1 MMKRKPGETMDKR
14 SWGSILAGV
23 GLMYLFDPERGRRRR
38 ALVRDKFARG
48 LDTAKDAAGV
58 TGRDLRNRARGVVAQ
73 ARALTD
79 REPVSDEVL
88 TERVRSQLGRVV
100 SHPGAIEV
108 TVTRG
113 VVTLTG
119 PVLSREVDD
128 LLSSVSKVRG
138 VEDVENRLEVHDRS
152 GAVPGLQGGGPR
164 PEHRFEFAQEN
175 WSPTA
180 RLLAGAAGG
189 GLAAYA
195 VRKRGVS
202 GTAFGVIGAGLLAR
216 AITNLKLERL
226 LGLGPGRRG
235 IDVRKTIRVDAP
247 VDRVF
252 DYWKDVSNFPFFLSH
267 VREVRDNGRGCSHWK
282 VAGPAGIPVEWDAVI
297 TALVPNQL
305 LAWKTVPG
313 EAVRHAGV
321 VVFDEDPQGGTR
333 VHLRMTYKPP
343 AGVIGHAVAS
353 LLGADPKQA
362 LDDDLVRFKSII
374 ETGKTTAHGEE
385 VVAVELTEPGLS
397 TRGPESVTERD
408 EIGEPAGEESARRP
422 KKRSATP
429 PDRPSRPRAET

>member
-1 MMKRKPGETMDKR
+1 MDRKGWT
-14 SWGSILAGV
+14 SILAGV

-38 ALVRDKFARG
+38 ALLRDKLAGG
-48 LDTAKDAAGV
+48 LDAAKDAAGV
-58 TGRDLRNRARGVVAQ
+58 TGRDLRNRARGVAAR

-79 REPVSDEVL
+79 REPVSDEL
-88 TERVRSQLGRVV
+88 LSERVRSQLGRVV
-100 SHPGAIEV
+100 AHPGAIEV

-119 PVLSREVDD
+119 PVLAREVND

-138 VEDVENRLEVHDRS
+138 VEDVENRLEVHERS
-152 GAVPGLQGGGPR
+152 GSVPGLQGGGPL

-195 VRKRGVS
+195 VRKRGVP
-202 GTAFGVIGAGLLAR
+202 GTAFGIIAAGLLAR
-216 AITNLKLERL
+216 AITNMKLERL
-226 LGLGPGRRG
+226 LGLGSGRRG

-252 DYWKDVSNFPFFLSH
+252 DYWNDISNFPLFLSH
-267 VREVRDNGRGCSHWK
+267 VREVRDDGHGRSHWK
-282 VAGPAGIPVEWDAVI
+282 VAGPAGLPVEWDAVI
-297 TALVPNQL
+297 TAFVPNQL

-313 EAVRHAGV
+313 EAVRHSGV

-333 VHLRMTYKPP
+333 VYLRMTYKPP
-343 AGVIGHAVAS
+343 AGVIAHAVAS

-362 LDDDLVRFKSII
+362 LDDDLLRFKSII

-385 VVAVELTEPGLS
+385 VVAVERIEPGLS
-397 TRGPESVTERD
+397 TDAPESVIEPD
-408 EIGEPAGEESARRP
+408 KLVEPAGEETGRRP
-422 KKRSATP
+422 KKRSA
-429 PDRPSRPRAET
+429 DARERPSRPRAET